1 MYGYVYLT
9 GERIINA
16 CISSLQS
23 CDTILN
29 SNHIS
34 LLSKLLYFFFFF
46 VAAEEDPQIEMSCIV
61 GFPAMF
67 QMLN

>member
-34 LLSKLLYFFFFF
+34 LLSKLLYFF
-46 VAAEEDPQIEMSCIV
+46 VAAEEDPQIEMPCTV
-61 GFPAMF
+61 GLPAMF